1 MNGASAFRVLAAAAC
16 LAAAAPC
23 GVRAEGNP
31 PVVEE
36 YRRLMMEPTE
46 AHLLDAAIAAVA
58 SVPDERTVEFL
69 RRHQRETERTVLVLD
84 GVEYSDAEMAYQC
97 LEFMVDVPI
106 GGRVKG
112 IVSRWVGDAPFRLH
126 LVEISAEDAAR
137 CDAQAQVW
145 LEGFRAG
152 RAADAPGS
160 AGTEGE
166 DEGENERENRRR
178 GYEAGRVA
186 RALAGEVR

>member
-1 MNGASAFRVLAAAAC
+1 MNATSAFRVLAAVAC
-16 LAAAAPC
+16 LAAMAPC

-36 YRRLMMEPTE
+36 YRRLMLEPTA
-46 AHLLDAAIAAVA
+46 AHLLDAAIAAVS

-69 RRHQRETERTVLVLD
+69 RRHMRETERTVLVLE
-84 GVEYSDAEMAYQC
+84 GVEYSDAELAYQC
-97 LEFMVDVPI
+97 LDFMLDLPI

-112 IVSRWVGDAPFRLH
+112 IVSRRVRNSPFRLH
-126 LVEISAEDAAR
+126 LVEIAPEDAAR
-137 CDAQAQVW
+137 CDALAQAW

-152 RAADAPGS
+152 RAGQATGS
-160 AGTEGE
+160 AGPEGK
-166 DEGENERENRRR
+166 DEEENGRENRRR

-186 RALAGEVR
+186 RALAGE

>member
-1 MNGASAFRVLAAAAC
+1 MNAASAFRVLAAVAC

-36 YRRLMMEPTE
+36 YRRLMLEPTE
-46 AHLLDAAIAAVA
+46 AHLLDAAIAAVS

-69 RRHQRETERTVLVLD
+69 RRHLRETGRTVLVLD
-84 GVEYSDAEMAYQC
+84 GEEYSDAELAYQC
-97 LEFMVDVPI
+97 LEFMVDAPI

-112 IVSRWVGDAPFRLH
+112 IVSRWMGDAPFRLH
-126 LVEISAEDAAR
+126 LVEISPEDAAR
-137 CDAQAQVW
+137 CDELAQVW

-152 RAADAPGS
+152 RAAEAPTG
-160 AGTEGE
+160 GE
-166 DEGENERENRRR
+166 DEGETERENRRR

-186 RALAGEVR
+186 RALAGE